1 MRFHS
6 IVVIAV
12 VLVAAVVVTQG
23 VAVGATERSPVSALA
38 QGADA
43 VDALSAVVRTGLS
56 DQGMEFEKLVKL
68 GVSGGDT
75 FWVGSASEGRVCL
88 VIRHQGVGADWVA
101 AASCL
106 PSELMKVR
114 ALPLNVWTQTT
125 GTRAALVPDGVDAAS
140 VENAIGLAGARL
152 EFGNLLIPA
161 PESWTSEIIT
171 ELELADGNSIRVDLP
186 SGPSAAERG
195 Q

>member
-1 MRFHS
+1 MRFHR

-12 VLVAAVVVTQG
+12 VLVAAAVVTPG
-23 VAVGATERSPVSALA
+23 VAVGAPDRSPVSALA

-43 VDALSAVVRTGLS
+43 LDAVSAEVRTGLA

-68 GVSGGDT
+68 GVSGHDT

-106 PSELMKVR
+106 PSALMKER

-125 GTRAALVPDGVDAAS
+125 GTRAALVSDGVDAAS
-140 VENAIGLAGARL
+140 VENATGLAGARL
-152 EFGNLLIPA
+152 EFGNLIIPA
-161 PESWTSEIIT
+161 PEAWTSEIST
-171 ELELADGNSIRVDLP
+171 NVELADGTSIRVDLP
-186 SGPSAAERG
+186 SGTSEAETG

>member
-1 MRFHS
+1 MRFRR
-6 IVVIAV
+6 IVAISV
-12 VLVAAVVVTQG
+12 VLVAAAVVTPG
-23 VAVGATERSPVSALA
+23 VAAGVPDRSPVSALA

-43 VDALSAVVRTGLS
+43 LDAVSAEIRTGLS
-56 DQGMEFEKLVKL
+56 DQGMEFEKLVML
-68 GVSGGDT
+68 GVSGRDT

-106 PSELMKVR
+106 PSELMKER

-125 GTRAALVPDGVDAAS
+125 GTRAALVRDGVDAAS
-140 VENAIGLAGARL
+140 VENATGLAEARL
-152 EFGNLLIPA
+152 EFGNLIIPA
-161 PESWTSEIIT
+161 PETWTSEIST
-171 ELELADGNSIRVDLP
+171 NVELAGSGSIRVDLP
-186 SGPSAAERG
+186 SGRG